1 LAGAVQVLKVS
12 FAMKFLRK
20 RGGIVLVWFLLSAGV
35 CEGGPVLTTLEES
48 RYTQLTS
55 SAEVSAFLAQLSE
68 QYPFAQKV
76 TIATSALGD
85 PIDALLVASDMSWFR
100 NEDTTDYKMT
110 VMLVGSQHGME
121 PSGAEALLLVARDL
135 VTGDL
140 RPYLEEMNIILIPN
154 SNPDGRNRNRRVN
167 GNGVNLSTNFIILS
181 EPESRGIMDALH
193 RWEPEVLL
201 DVHESAV
208 LKKKSLGRQGYLT
221 DFEAQFEAANNP
233 NVDSR
238 IRSFSFERLL
248 PEVIELVKTR
258 GLPAQRYIGE
268 ITSIHQPITHGGL
281 SLRNLRNM
289 GGMLGSF
296 SFLLENRLDPASG
309 IYPTPR
315 NIRARVSKQDL
326 CIRAFLE
333 CCHKHRLKIMSLCRD
348 ARMRWRNPRDQ
359 EPLYLSFTHASAPN
373 RPYITLPLRRIDTGA
388 IIQHTFRYC
397 GSVEYHSPLALTSAY
412 IITAHQDLIREILDR
427 HHIQCDTLGHDT
439 EDLAEVQHDSNR
451 QGMTANAEGHRSTC
465 PITQPLENRIFHP
478 GDLRISL
485 RQPACRL
492 IPLLLDL
499 QSACT
504 MFNSREYEHLVKNQ
518 QAPFVFRIPGSPL
531 KIPAVS
537 IRELSHCAESVRLT
551 CRP

>member
-1 LAGAVQVLKVS
+1 
-12 FAMKFLRK
+12 MEFLRK
-20 RGGIVLVWFLLSAGV
+20 RAGIVLVWFVLFAGV
-35 CEGGPVLTTLEES
+35 CEGGPLLTALEES

-55 SAEVSAFLAQLSE
+55 SAEVSAFLAQLSQ
-68 QYPFAQKV
+68 QYPFAQKL
-76 TIATSALGD
+76 TIATSALGY
-85 PIDALLVASDMSWFR
+85 PIDALLVASDISRFKTG
-100 NEDTTDYKMT
+100 DTTDHKMT
-110 VMLVGSQHGME
+110 LMLVGSQHGME

-135 VTGDL
+135 VTGNL
-140 RPYLEEMNIILIPN
+140 RLYLEEMNIILIPN

-181 EPESRGIMDALH
+181 EPESRGIIDALH
-193 RWEPEVLL
+193 RWKPEVLL

-208 LKKKSLGRQGYLT
+208 LKKKSLGKQGYLT

-289 GGMLGSF
+289 AGILGSF

-315 NIRARVSKQDL
+315 NIRARVSKQYL

-333 CCHKHRLKIMSLCRD
+333 CCHKHRLKIMGLCRD
-348 ARMRWRNPRDQ
+348 VRMRWENPRDQ
-359 EPLYLSFTHASAPN
+359 EPIYLSFTHASAPN

-388 IIQHTFRYC
+388 MIQHTFRYR
-397 GSVEYHSPLALTSAY
+397 GSVEYHSPL
-412 IITAHQDLIREILDR
+412 
-427 HHIQCDTLGHDT
+427 
-439 EDLAEVQHDSNR
+439 
-451 QGMTANAEGHRSTC
+451 
-465 PITQPLENRIFHP
+465 PP
-478 GDLRISL
+478 ISL
-485 RQPACRL
+485 RL
-492 IPLLLDL
+492 TNT
-499 QSACT
+499 S
-504 MFNSREYEHLVKNQ
+504 
-518 QAPFVFRIPGSPL
+518 PGRSSTV
-531 KIPAVS
+531 IISHA
-537 IRELSHCAESVRLT
+537 IR
-551 CRP
+551 